1 MWNGP
6 PVYVP
11 AGCRP
16 VVDSL
21 RVAGRAACQ
30 KTINIAVGF
39 VLGFLNL
46 TLVLANYAN
55 MVYEFGFRNSPCK
68 CLLHCLSIPARS

>member
-1 MWNGP
+1 VEWSSGLRSS
-6 PVYVP
+6 
-11 AGCRP
+11 GCRQ
-16 VVDSL
+16 VVDSSL
-21 RVAGRAACQ
+21 KHAGRVACQ

-55 MVYEFGFRNSPCK
+55 M
-68 CLLHCLSIPARS
+68 A